1 MLEGQTFIEVFP
13 DYTVPDNLKYVLS
26 NAIVSK
32 VVMKQQT
39 RQLVVHL
46 RSEHIIPRKVLN
58 KVAYDMK
65 KELFGKT
72 SVFISF
78 DDTYELS
85 SAYTL
90 ESITNDYW
98 NSILHEVKKMGR
110 VEYSLL
116 SNGEWGFEG
125 NIMTILLEDSFLARD
140 KSRVLKEYL
149 EHLFSHRFGKE
160 IQVGFDFTDDAKQA
174 FYKARNHKLNLEV
187 DMVMSQIKK
196 VESEK
201 KDSDAE
207 DGEGSK
213 EEKKTQRSYSGNF
226 FEERARRQEFSQ
238 RRRSKDPDVIY
249 GKDCDGEVVP
259 LEEIVDEIGQ
269 VVVRGQI
276 LKMELREIRRERTI
290 VSFHITDFTDTIV
303 GKIFIANDQLP
314 EFLDLFEKG
323 KFYKVKGMPRMDT
336 FEHDLTL
343 SSISGIKPIPDF
355 TEKRMDKSLEKRV
368 ELHLHTVMSDLDSVV
383 DIKKVINQ
391 AKAWGI
397 RQWQS
402 QIMEF
407 CRHSRLRIIVLRW
420 MNRLRSFTEWKVIL

>member
-213 EEKKTQRSYSGNF
+213 EEKKPQRSYSGNF

-368 ELHLHTVMSDLDSVV
+368 T
-383 DIKKVINQ
+383 
-391 AKAWGI
+391 AWLTLKRLSIRQKPGGI
-397 RQWQS
+397 RQWRS